1 MSHFLCIWSLKI
13 TILRMIVN
21 MKKDQVQKLQKII
34 DQIVAFNKNTLK
46 LLVWLLSLYLLSIK
60 D

>member
-1 MSHFLCIWSLKI
+1 
-13 TILRMIVN
+13 MIVN

-46 LLVWLLSLYLLSIK
+46 LLV
-60 D
+60 